1 MKIIHGGGFSDE
13 ELADVRPDVYR
24 WFLDWSTHKP
34 VHHARNYQNI
44 HLRCFRN
51 LTDAMEILIHWSE
64 RWLFCWSTANLGV
77 LLRFN
82 DDNSHYP
89 CRLGL
94 SLEESLED
102 VKVCQSSEA
111 PMPSKLAAIRF
122 FSSWHQKNEIIYL
135 LTQQKMFLK
144 LAAMGFSSDVLNY
157 MPC

>member
-24 WFLDWSTHKP
+24 WFLDWSTYACNIK
-34 VHHARNYQNI
+34 YI

-51 LTDAMEILIHWSE
+51 LTDAMEILIHWAE
-64 RWLFCWSTANLGV
+64 RWLFSWSIANLGV
-77 LLRFN
+77 LFRFN
-82 DDNSHYP
+82 NDNSHYP

-102 VKVCQSSEA
+102 VKLCQSSEA

-122 FSSWHQKNEIIYL
+122 FSSWHQKNEIIYW

-144 LAAMGFSSDVLNY
+144 LAARFSSDELNS